1 MLYKRTTQTSND
13 LFDIHLKTLKGSE
26 LKVLLTIIR
35 KTVGMYDRK
44 TSTRVEWAWIS
55 QRLFRICTGLS
66 GKAVSDAISSLLEKK
81 LIQIKN
87 EKGNLVRSKSQR
99 RASTKLYYS
108 SNSLL
113 ESSKNTKPSELT
125 CTDVVKKVHTIKLR
139 PIKPLCEKSTQG
151 IRKLSDRERILQL
164 TQQKKINRNLQ

>member
-35 KTVGMYDRK
+35 KTIGIYDGK
-44 TSTRVEWAWIS
+44 TNTRVQWAWIS

-66 GKAVSDAISSLLEKK
+66 GKAVSSAISSLLEKE
-81 LIQIKN
+81 LIAIKN
-87 EKGNLVRSKSQR
+87 EKGNLVSSKSQR
-99 RASTKLYYS
+99 RASAKLYYS

-113 ESSKNTKPSELT
+113 ESSENTKPSELT
-125 CTDVVKKVHTIKLR
+125 CTYAVKKVHTIKLKA
-139 PIKPLCEKSTQG
+139 IKPLYEESTQG
-151 IRKLSDRERILQL
+151 IKRLSDKDRILQL
-164 TQQKKINRNLQ
+164 MQQKKRNSNLQ